1 MNLKCAN
8 MTMEV
13 PCNFLETLKGQGC
26 NLIVMSLMQGWRIS
40 RKKTEC
46 NLQLTFYWSIFKMKQ
61 FGRINDVNGKHPTP
75 GYLYLLFSFLAC
87 KRQSYSMH
95 WNALIYIYIYI
106 YIIHIYTYIVYILHT
121 DILYLYLSWDSV
133 TSA

>member
-1 MNLKCAN
+1 MNDQTWL
-8 MTMEV
+8 MED
-13 PCNFLETLKGQGC
+13 PYKFLGTFQGC
-26 NLIVMSLMQGWRIS
+26 NLIALSLMQGWRMNVT
-40 RKKTEC
+40 KTEW
-46 NLQLTFYWSIFKMKQ
+46 NLLLTFYWSIFKMKQ